1 VPRLRRARHEG
12 LNRGGRV
19 TFSEALS
26 WIALGTVLA
35 LLVDTLLERRRNRY
49 R

>member
-1 VPRLRRARHEG
+1 
-12 LNRGGRV
+12 V